1 MLLFLIKNTSIERFR
16 AARRQGENMG
26 NAMVALKT
34 ADEVK
39 AVSAELA
46 KNTKDE
52 PVSLP
57 LGDAI

>member
-39 AVSAELA
+39 AAL
-46 KNTKDE
+46 KDSE
-52 PVSLP
+52 PHGGKGRIWVTQWSR
-57 LGDAI
+57 